1 MESNYLN
8 PSLTDLETVKL
19 IKEKIESNTPFA
31 LTRFGD
37 GEIYILNRNASEHF
51 LKKNLNEWGYNYPSQ
66 INEFYDDANTIL
78 KRSIVLSDV
87 IGLMNPN
94 CVIAKHINYK
104 SSVWSLKKEDIVSFG
119 ADISK
124 LKICNHMISRSEIMG
139 SLQGF
144 KNIIQGKSFHIISR
158 NTNEMKNRKL
168 EDLFNVK
175 ITYTHHP
182 NNINFNNREDF
193 ISGFK
198 DIKEDIVI
206 MGVGLQKDYG
216 IILRDNYGKIAL
228 DMGATMDAWSGIIS
242 RPWFNNGNLQDYLI
256 LKNN

>member
-1 MESNYLN
+1 MENEYLI
-8 PSLTDLETVKL
+8 PSLTNLEVVEL
-19 IKEKIESNTPFA
+19 VKEKIKNDIPFA

-66 INEFYDDANTIL
+66 IEEFYNDANTIL
-78 KRSIVLSDV
+78 KRSIVSSDV
-87 IGLMNPN
+87 IGLMDPN
-94 CVIAKHINYK
+94 CVIAKHINYR
-104 SSVWSLKKEDIVSFG
+104 SDVWSIKKENIVSFG
-119 ADISK
+119 ADLPK
-124 LKICNHMISRSEIMG
+124 LQICNHMISRSEIMG

-144 KNIIQGKSFHIISR
+144 KNIIQGKNFHIISR
-158 NTNEMKNRKL
+158 YTNEMKSKKL

-182 NNINFNNREDF
+182 NNINFNNRDEF
-193 ISGFK
+193 IDGFK

-242 RPWFNNGNLQDYLI
+242 RPWFNNGGLQDYLVI
-256 LKNN
+256 